1 MNQSKNFQLA
11 QDEFSFSQQ
20 LRRDF
25 HKNPELGFQEFRTS
39 EIVANQLTEFGF
51 SVKRNVG
58 KTGVVGIVE
67 GDASGPTLLLRFD
80 MDALPIQE
88 ANKTDYVSQNEG
100 VMHACGHDAHTA
112 IGLTIAKIISRNRE
126 KLQGTLKFL
135 FQPAE
140 EGLGGALAVIND
152 GILQNPKPDYCLGL
166 HIWNDKEVGWV
177 GVNSGAM
184 MAGADTFVLKIIGKG
199 GHGGLPNLAVDPIV
213 ATANII
219 SGVQTIVSR
228 NISPLEQAVV
238 SFCSINGGS
247 TFNVIPDLVQLTGTI
262 RTFDHLVREN
272 VIDRLKTI
280 SSNIAKGMGC
290 EVEFELNEI
299 TPAVINSPEIASI
312 LGEVTHEENFV
323 SDFDGH
329 FQTMGSE
336 DFSLYLNEIPGCFF
350 FVGSAN
356 YHKGLSF
363 SHHHPKFD
371 FDEAVLPVGV
381 SLMLDMI
388 EKIDSKL
395 KKSLY

>member
-1 MNQSKNFQLA
+1 MNNSKNFQLA
-11 QDEFSFSQQ
+11 QEEFVYSQQ

-58 KTGVVGIVE
+58 QTGVIGIVE
-67 GDASGPTLLLRFD
+67 GNMPGPILLLRFD

-88 ANKTDYVSQNEG
+88 ANKTEYVSQNNG

-112 IGLTIAKIISRNRE
+112 IGLTIGKIISRNRD
-126 KLQGTLKFL
+126 KLSGTLKFL

-152 GILQNPKPDYCLGL
+152 DVLQNPKPDYCLGL

-213 ATANII
+213 AAANII

-228 NISPLEQAVV
+228 NVSPLEQAVV

-247 TFNVIPDLVQLTGTI
+247 TFNVIPDIVQLTGTI
-262 RTFDHLVREN
+262 RTFDQKVRET

-290 EVEFELNEI
+290 DVEFELNEI
-299 TPAVINSPEIASI
+299 TPAVINSPEIAFI
-312 LGEVTHEENFV
+312 LGEVTKEENFV

-356 YHKGLSF
+356 YQKGLSF

-371 FDEAVLPVGV
+371 FDEAALPVAV
-381 SLMLDMI
+381 SLMLDMV
-388 EKIDSKL
+388 EKLGSKP
-395 KKSLY
+395 